1 MFTRFF
7 KLCVPNVND
16 VINTTANTAAPAPAV
31 PAWDDTIPFVP
42 PVTEGICIKAY
53 DGDTITIAAKLP
65 YPESP
70 LYRFQVR
77 LNGIDCPEIKGKS
90 KEEKE
95 VAQLAKKEVEELI
108 LGKKVQLKNVQT
120 EKYGRIL
127 AEVYIDG
134 INLNKHLVEKH
145 LAVEYDGG
153 SKHCPKSWTDYH
165 NQL

>member
-16 VINTTANTAAPAPAV
+16 VISTTSSATAI

-77 LNGIDCPEIKGKS
+77 LNGIDCPD
-90 KEEKE
+90 
-95 VAQLAKKEVEELI
+95 VA
-108 LGKKVQLKNVQT
+108 
-120 EKYGRIL
+120 R
-127 AEVYIDG
+127 
-134 INLNKHLVEKH
+134 
-145 LAVEYDGG
+145 
-153 SKHCPKSWTDYH
+153 
-165 NQL
+165 